1 MTNMG
6 GFFYEITQYIINL
19 TSTIYNILNI
29 QINISFV
36 SSVLSFFGSSAEVP
50 TYISLLS
57 VISTLGATG
66 LLAIII
72 YNIFKP

>member
-1 MTNMG
+1 MVNMG
-6 GFFYEITQYIINL
+6 SFFFEITQYIINL
-19 TSTIYNILNI
+19 TQTIYDILNI

-36 SSVLSFFGSSAEVP
+36 SSVLSFFGSSAEIP

-57 VISTLGATG
+57 IISTIGATG

>member
-1 MTNMG
+1 MDNMG
-6 GFFYEITQYIINL
+6 AFFFEITQYIISL
-19 TSTIYNILNI
+19 TSKIYSILNI

-36 SSVLSFFGSSAEVP
+36 SSILSFFGSSAEIP
-50 TYISLLS
+50 TTISLLS
-57 VISTLGATG
+57 IISTLGATG

>member
-1 MTNMG
+1 MDNMG
-6 GFFYEITQYIINL
+6 EFFFDITQYIIKL
-19 TSTIYNILNI
+19 TSKIYNILNI

-36 SSVLSFFGSSAEVP
+36 NRVLSFFGTNADIP
-50 TYISLLS
+50 NTISLLS
-57 VISTLGATG
+57 IISTLGATG

>member
-1 MTNMG
+1 MKNMG
-6 GFFYEITQYIINL
+6 AFFYEITQYIINL

-36 SSVLSFFGSSAEVP
+36 SSVLSFFGSNAEIP
-50 TYISLLS
+50 TTISLLS
-57 VISTLGATG
+57 IISTLGATG

>member
-19 TSTIYNILNI
+19 TSTIYDILNI

-36 SSVLSFFGSSAEVP
+36 SSVLSFFGSSAEIP

-57 VISTLGATG
+57 IISTLGATG

>member
-1 MTNMG
+1 MQNMG
-6 GFFYEITQYIINL
+6 SFFYEITQYIINL

-36 SSVLSFFGSSAEVP
+36 SSILSFFGSNAEIP
-50 TYISLLS
+50 TTISLLS
-57 VISTLGATG
+57 IISTLGATG
-66 LLAIII
+66 LLAIIT